1 MAGRNLRRIKAGPVR
16 LRLACLGVLTVSQSR
31 QSRALTLRSGPQDR
45 ISKGED
51 AETSLSSFEAALRAS
66 SG

>member
-1 MAGRNLRRIKAGPVR
+1 MGGRNLRRIKAGPVR

-31 QSRALTLRSGPQDR
+31 QFRALTLGSGPQDR
-45 ISKGED
+45 ISKGEGV
-51 AETSLSSFEAALRAS
+51 ETSLSSFERALRAP